1 VIKTLLAIL
10 MLSSIANASP
20 DNEIWIHRLRI
31 APEHP
36 MAYDYRDSNTYLC
49 SCGDGKN
56 CILYEYP
63 TGYNNST
70 GLSFSS

>member
-1 VIKTLLAIL
+1 MIKTLLAIL

-20 DNEIWIHRLRI
+20 NNEIWIHRLRI
-31 APEHP
+31 APEHS
-36 MAYDYRDSNTYLC
+36 MTYDYRDSNTYLC

-63 TGYNNST
+63 TGYNNAT
-70 GLSFSS
+70 RLSFSS